1 MAPGVKL
8 IAAKVCSTSI
18 RTGCPLYALIQG
30 LEYAVESEVD
40 IVNLSL
46 GVPFM
51 SPYYSFMAKVLE
63 DVFAL
68 GVLPVVAA
76 GKCFRYS

>member
-1 MAPGVKL
+1 MAPDAKL
-8 IAAKVCSTSI
+8 IAAKVCGTT
-18 RTGCPLYALIQG
+18 TGCPLFALVQG
-30 LEYAVESEVD
+30 LEYAVETEAD

-46 GVPFM
+46 GLPFI
-51 SPYYSFMAKVLE
+51 SPYYSFIAKLLE

-76 GKCFRYS
+76 GKA